1 MRNVVFTNAVPV
13 GTVQPEEAL
22 GELVGE
28 PAEGQWALV
37 VVDDSGGQQGT
48 LRGWSL
54 TVSTVIVTAPV
65 APVSFDGPG
74 LTIPDTASEGVS
86 SQVEVSGVGTHL
98 YRLALTVDIRH
109 PRANDVDLFLTAP
122 SGRRIDVVTDG
133 EQGKVSFL
141 TYVKERLAGFD
152 QVEGETLLPPS
163 WQREID
169 DFPEYYHSYM
179 SKYSSAVAPM
189 KVMVCTGPVAYTGQA
204 ALATDIANLR
214 AALDATPGNG
224 HRPVEAF
231 LPSTSPSGFGRN
243 DYYSSEQDYLAAV
256 AEAMREEYLAIVESG
271 FLLQVDDPWLIE
283 ILTDD
288 GRSDP
293 ADRRRRAQEHVEAL
307 NHALRG
313 IGADRIRLH
322 TCYGLNHG
330 PRLNDISLADVVPV
344 MLRINAGAYS
354 FEVANPRH
362 QHEWRIWADVPLAEG
377 KLLLPGLLG
386 HATNYVEH
394 PELIADGICQYASL
408 VGRENVIASADCGFS
423 SRASFAPEVHPTVV
437 WAKFAA
443 LAEGAA
449 IASKRLW
456 EGA

>member
-1 MRNVVFTNAVPV
+1 MQRSTERILSTHVGSLARPHDLLEMMREKEHDRPYDPTRFAGLVSAAVLDVVRRQA
-13 GTVQPEEAL
+13 A
-22 GELVGE
+22 
-28 PAEGQWALV
+28 A
-37 VVDDSGGQQGT
+37 
-48 LRGWSL
+48 
-54 TVSTVIVTAPV
+54 
-65 APVSFDGPG
+65 G
-74 LTIPDTASEGVS
+74 L
-86 SQVEVSGVGTHL
+86 
-98 YRLALTVDIRH
+98 DI
-109 PRANDVDLFLTAP
+109 
-122 SGRRIDVVTDG
+122 VTDG

-189 KVMVCTGPVAYTGQA
+189 RVMVCTGPVAYSGQQ
-204 ALATDIANLR
+204 ALAADIANLR
-214 AALDATPGNG
+214 AALADRDVAGAVT
-224 HRPVEAF
+224 EAF

-243 DYYSSEQDYLAAV
+243 DYYATEQDYLTAV
-256 AEAMREEYLAIVESG
+256 ADAMREEYLGIVEAG
-271 FLLQVDDPWLIE
+271 FLLQIDDPWLIE

-288 GRSDP
+288 GHSDP
-293 ADRRRRAQEHVEAL
+293 AERRRRATEHVEAL

-313 IGADRIRLH
+313 IPEDRIRLH

-330 PRLNDISLADVVPV
+330 PRLNDIALAEVAPV
-344 MLRINAGAYS
+344 MLGINAGAYS

-362 QHEWRIWADVPLAEG
+362 QHEWRIWADQKLPDG
-377 KLLLPGLLG
+377 KILLPGLLG

-394 PELIADGICQYASL
+394 PELIADTICAYAGL

-449 IASKRLW
+449 IATKRLW
-456 EGA
+456 GGS

>member
-1 MRNVVFTNAVPV
+1 MQRSTERILSTHVGSLARPHDLLEMMREKEHDRPYDPARFA
-13 GTVQPEEAL
+13 
-22 GELVGE
+22 ELVS
-28 PAEGQWALV
+28 AAVLDV
-37 VVDDSGGQQGT
+37 VRRQ
-48 LRGWSL
+48 
-54 TVSTVIVTAPV
+54 A
-65 APVSFDGPG
+65 AAG
-74 LTIPDTASEGVS
+74 L
-86 SQVEVSGVGTHL
+86 
-98 YRLALTVDIRH
+98 DI
-109 PRANDVDLFLTAP
+109 
-122 SGRRIDVVTDG
+122 VTDG

-189 KVMVCTGPVAYTGQA
+189 RVMVCTGPVAYSGQQ

-214 AALDATPGNG
+214 AALAGRDVAGAVT
-224 HRPVEAF
+224 EAF

-243 DYYSSEQDYLAAV
+243 DYYATEQDYLTAV
-256 AEAMREEYLAIVESG
+256 AEAMREEYLGIVEAG
-271 FLLQVDDPWLIE
+271 FLLQIDDPWLIE

-288 GRSDP
+288 GHSDP
-293 ADRRRRAQEHVEAL
+293 AERRRRATEHVEAL

-313 IGADRIRLH
+313 IPEDRIRLH

-330 PRLNDISLADVVPV
+330 PRLNDIALAEVAPV
-344 MLRINAGAYS
+344 MLGINAGAYS

-362 QHEWRIWADVPLAEG
+362 QHEWRIWADQKLPDG
-377 KLLLPGLLG
+377 KILLPGLLG

-394 PELIADGICQYASL
+394 PELIADTICAYAGL

-449 IASKRLW
+449 IATKRLW
-456 EGA
+456 GDS

>member
-1 MRNVVFTNAVPV
+1 MQRSTERILSTHVGSLARPHDLLEMMREKEHDRPYDPARFA
-13 GTVQPEEAL
+13 
-22 GELVGE
+22 ELVSG
-28 PAEGQWALV
+28 AVLDV
-37 VVDDSGGQQGT
+37 VRRQ
-48 LRGWSL
+48 
-54 TVSTVIVTAPV
+54 A
-65 APVSFDGPG
+65 AAG
-74 LTIPDTASEGVS
+74 L
-86 SQVEVSGVGTHL
+86 
-98 YRLALTVDIRH
+98 DI
-109 PRANDVDLFLTAP
+109 
-122 SGRRIDVVTDG
+122 VTDG

-189 KVMVCTGPVAYTGQA
+189 RVMVCTGPVAYSGQQ

-214 AALDATPGNG
+214 AALADRDVAGAVT
-224 HRPVEAF
+224 EAF

-243 DYYSSEQDYLAAV
+243 DYYATEQDYLTAV
-256 AEAMREEYLAIVESG
+256 AEAMREEYLGIVGAG
-271 FLLQVDDPWLIE
+271 FLLQIDDPWLIE

-288 GRSDP
+288 GHSDP
-293 ADRRRRAQEHVEAL
+293 AERRRRATEHVEAL

-313 IGADRIRLH
+313 IPEDRIRLH

-330 PRLNDISLADVVPV
+330 PRLNDLALAEVAPV
-344 MLRINAGAYS
+344 MLGINAGAYS
-354 FEVANPRH
+354 FEVATPRH
-362 QHEWRIWADVPLAEG
+362 QHEWRIWADQKLPDG
-377 KLLLPGLLG
+377 KILLPGLLG

-394 PELIADGICQYASL
+394 PELIADTICAYAGL

-449 IASKRLW
+449 IATKRLW
-456 EGA
+456 GDS

>member
-1 MRNVVFTNAVPV
+1 MQRSTERILTTHVGSLARPHDLLEMMREKEHDRPYDPVRFAELISEAVRDVVRRQA
-13 GTVQPEEAL
+13 A
-22 GELVGE
+22 
-28 PAEGQWALV
+28 A
-37 VVDDSGGQQGT
+37 
-48 LRGWSL
+48 
-54 TVSTVIVTAPV
+54 
-65 APVSFDGPG
+65 G
-74 LTIPDTASEGVS
+74 L
-86 SQVEVSGVGTHL
+86 
-98 YRLALTVDIRH
+98 
-109 PRANDVDLFLTAP
+109 
-122 SGRRIDVVTDG
+122 DVVTDG

-169 DFPEYYHSYM
+169 DFPEYYHGYM

-189 KVMVCTGPVAYTGQA
+189 RVMVCTGPVAYSGQD

-214 AALDATPGNG
+214 AALADADVTGK
-224 HRPVEAF
+224 VTEAF

-243 DYYSSEQDYLAAV
+243 DYYATDLDYLAAV
-256 AEAMREEYLAIVESG
+256 AEAMRQEYLAIVEAG
-271 FLLQVDDPWLIE
+271 FLLQIDDPWLIE

-293 ADRRRRAQEHVEAL
+293 AERRRRAEEHVQVL

-313 IGADRIRLH
+313 IPADRIRLH

-330 PRLNDISLADVVPV
+330 PRLNDIPLAEVAPV

-362 QHEWRIWADVPLAEG
+362 QHEWRIWADLALPEG
-377 KLLLPGLLG
+377 RILLPGLLG

-394 PELIADGICQYASL
+394 PELIADSICAYAGL
-408 VGRENVIASADCGFS
+408 VGRENVVASADCGFS

-449 IASKRLW
+449 IATKRLW
-456 EGA
+456 GGS

>member
-1 MRNVVFTNAVPV
+1 MERSTERILATHVGSLARPHDLLEMMRAKEH
-13 GTVQPEEAL
+13 GQPYDA
-22 GELVGE
+22 
-28 PAEGQWALV
+28 AA
-37 VVDDSGGQQGT
+37 
-48 LRGWSL
+48 
-54 TVSTVIVTAPV
+54 
-65 APVSFDGPG
+65 F
-74 LTIPDTASEGVS
+74 
-86 SQVEVSGVGTHL
+86 
-98 YRLALTVDIRH
+98 
-109 PRANDVDLFLTAP
+109 
-122 SGRRIDVVTDG
+122 GRRVREAVADVVARQAAAGLDVVTDG

-163 WQREID
+163 WQKEID
-169 DFPEYYHSYM
+169 DFPGYYRDYLG
-179 SKYSSAVAPM
+179 KYSSTVAPM
-189 KVMVCTGPVAYTGQA
+189 RVMVCTGPVRYTGQDA
-204 ALATDIANLR
+204 VATDIANLR
-214 AALDATPGNG
+214 AALDGQGAGT
-224 HRPVEAF
+224 VAEAF

-243 DYYSSEQDYLAAV
+243 EYYGSEREYLAAV

-283 ILTDD
+283 ILADD

-293 ADRRRRAQEHVEAL
+293 AERRRRAQEHVEVL

-313 IGADRIRLH
+313 IDEDRIRLH

-330 PRLNDISLADVVPV
+330 PRLNDLPLADVVPV
-344 MLRINAGAYS
+344 MLAINAGAYS

-362 QHEWRIWADVPLAEG
+362 QHEWRIWADVKLPDG
-377 KLLLPGLLG
+377 KILLPGLLG

-394 PELIADGICQYASL
+394 PELIADGICQYAGL

-423 SRASFAPEVHPTVV
+423 SRATFAPEVHPTVV

-456 EGA
+456 GAEASEAKVG

>member
-1 MRNVVFTNAVPV
+1 MQRSSERILTTHVGSLARPHDLLEVMREKEHGRPYDPAGFT
-13 GTVQPEEAL
+13 
-22 GELVGE
+22 ELVRE
-28 PAEGQWALV
+28 A
-37 VVDDSGGQQGT
+37 VDDVVRRQAQ
-48 LRGWSL
+48 
-54 TVSTVIVTAPV
+54 A
-65 APVSFDGPG
+65 G
-74 LTIPDTASEGVS
+74 L
-86 SQVEVSGVGTHL
+86 
-98 YRLALTVDIRH
+98 
-109 PRANDVDLFLTAP
+109 
-122 SGRRIDVVTDG
+122 DVVTDG

-189 KVMVCTGPVAYTGQA
+189 RVMVCTGPVAYSGQQ

-214 AALDATPGNG
+214 AALADRDVAGAVT
-224 HRPVEAF
+224 EAF

-243 DYYSSEQDYLAAV
+243 DYYATEQDYLTAV
-256 AEAMREEYLAIVESG
+256 AEAMREEYLGIVEAG
-271 FLLQVDDPWLIE
+271 FLLQIDDPWLIE

-288 GRSDP
+288 GHSDP
-293 ADRRRRAQEHVEAL
+293 AERRRRATEHVEAL

-313 IGADRIRLH
+313 IPEDRIRLH

-330 PRLNDISLADVVPV
+330 PRLNDIPLAEVAPV

-362 QHEWRIWADVPLAEG
+362 QHEWRIWADQKLPDG
-377 KLLLPGLLG
+377 KILLPGLLG

-394 PELIADGICQYASL
+394 PELIADGICAYAGL

-449 IASKRLW
+449 IATKRLW
-456 EGA
+456 GGS

>member
-1 MRNVVFTNAVPV
+1 MQRSTERILTTHVGSLARPHDLLEMMREKEHDRPYDPSRFAELISDAVRDVVRRQA
-13 GTVQPEEAL
+13 A
-22 GELVGE
+22 
-28 PAEGQWALV
+28 A
-37 VVDDSGGQQGT
+37 
-48 LRGWSL
+48 
-54 TVSTVIVTAPV
+54 
-65 APVSFDGPG
+65 G
-74 LTIPDTASEGVS
+74 L
-86 SQVEVSGVGTHL
+86 
-98 YRLALTVDIRH
+98 
-109 PRANDVDLFLTAP
+109 
-122 SGRRIDVVTDG
+122 DVVTDG

-152 QVEGETLLPPS
+152 RGEGETLLPPS

-189 KVMVCTGPVAYTGQA
+189 RVMVCTGPVDYCGQD
-204 ALATDIANLR
+204 ALRTDIANLR
-214 AALDATPGNG
+214 AALADADVAGKVT
-224 HRPVEAF
+224 EAF

-243 DYYSSEQDYLAAV
+243 DYYASEDDYLAAV
-256 AEAMREEYLAIVESG
+256 AEAMRVEYLAIVQAG

-293 ADRRRRAQEHVEAL
+293 AERRRRAEGHVEVL

-313 IGADRIRLH
+313 IPAERIRLH

-330 PRLNDISLADVVPV
+330 PRLNDLPLAEVAPV

-362 QHEWRIWADVPLAEG
+362 QHEWRIWADLPLPEG
-377 KLLLPGLLG
+377 KILLPGLLG

-394 PELIADGICQYASL
+394 PELIANGICAYAGL

-449 IASKRLW
+449 IATKRLW
-456 EGA
+456 EGV